1 MKAIRVH
8 EFGGPEVLK
17 LEDLPTPK
25 PSAGEVVVRIHA
37 AGVNP
42 YDTYMRAGTYAVKP
56 SLPYT
61 PGSDGAGIV
70 EAVGKGVKTVKQGD
84 RVYTARTISGA
95 YAEYAL
101 ALEEQVHPLPANI
114 DFKQGAGIWV
124 PYGTAYHGLYHSA
137 KAHASETLLMHGA
150 SGGVGIAALQI
161 ARASGLTVLGTAG
174 TPKGLEIAKREG
186 ARQVFDHRKS
196 GYQEEILGATGNR
209 GVDIILEMLANV
221 NLSHDT
227 KLLANNGRVVVIGSR
242 GEVTINP
249 RELMGRRA
257 SIRAFTLW
265 GITPEEEA
273 DLQASKTALFG
284 RLLARSCHSPRPCAH
299 TRRFSSPAR
308 PEKSCSSAS
317 GAHPAA
323 ASQALRR
330 RDAAAMPTSAS
341 LSFDDLVST
350 HQK

>member
-17 LEDLPTPK
+17 LEDVATPK
-25 PSAGEVVVRIHA
+25 PSGGEVLVRIHA

-56 SLPYT
+56 TLPYT
-61 PGSDGAGIV
+61 PGSDGAGTV
-70 EAVGKGVKTVKQGD
+70 EAVGEGVKKVRRGD
-84 RVYTARTISGA
+84 RVYTGRTLTGA

-114 DFKQGAGIWV
+114 DFKQGAGIRV
-124 PYGTAYHGLYHSA
+124 PDGTAYHALHHSA
-137 KAHASETLLMHGA
+137 KAHASETVLVHGA

-161 ARASGLTVLGTAG
+161 ARAMGLTVLGTAG
-174 TPKGLEIAKREG
+174 TPRGLEIARREG
-186 ARQVFDHRKS
+186 AHRVFDHHKS
-196 GYQEEILGATGNR
+196 GYQEEILLATGNR

-227 KLLANNGRVVVIGSR
+227 KLLANNGRVIVIGSR

-265 GITPEEEA
+265 GITAEEEA
-273 DLQASKTALFG
+273 DIHAGLFAG
-284 RLLARSCHSPRPCAH
+284 L
-299 TRRFSSPAR
+299 
-308 PEKSCSSAS
+308 EN
-317 GAHPAA
+317 G
-323 ASQALRR
+323 ALRPIVGKELPLGEAPR
-330 RDAAAMPTSAS
+330 AHKDILEPGSAGKIV
-341 LSFDDLVST
+341 LIC
-350 HQK
+350 